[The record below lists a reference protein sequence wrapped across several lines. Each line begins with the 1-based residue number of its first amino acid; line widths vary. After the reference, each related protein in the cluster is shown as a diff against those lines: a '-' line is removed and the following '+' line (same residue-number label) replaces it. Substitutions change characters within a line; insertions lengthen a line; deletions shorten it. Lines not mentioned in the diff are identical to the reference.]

1 MVFIVIPLSHGLN
14 IPFLGGS
21 SHFATGKVTI
31 DITNNPHIYIY
42 IYIYVDI
49 NIIILMDVPLTLS
62 HSYI

>member
-42 IYIYVDI
+42 IYVDI